1 MHKFRGEK
9 FWKLNAP
16 WRTTES
22 RRMCARANPDVD
34 GCAGAASR
42 VTGMWGAGHPLRGS
56 GPGPLK
62 IPLPAG
68 RRAQCAVP
76 RHRPPSELQPHQIS
90 RPGLRAVAGS
100 IVVAEPLPLA
110 CRVGSRRLR
119 CVSPS
124 SWWAVA
130 DRRLTCAW
138 QCGGS
143 DVLLPIG
150 CIIVR
155 YNTSSC
161 VQERRSRARR
171 HGVVL
176 WDVVVYMYW
185 VVRIVCRRITY
196 HVKHTPPSVQR

>member
-1 MHKFRGEK
+1 MRASEPGRRRLRGRGVACHRHVRCGPPPPG
-9 FWKLNAP
+9 L
-16 WRTTES
+16 R
-22 RRMCARANPDVD
+22 ARAVEYT
-34 GCAGAASR
+34 R
-42 VTGMWGAGHPLRGS
+42 
-56 GPGPLK
+56 PGELVA
-62 IPLPAG
+62 AG
-68 RRAQCAVP
+68 RRAECAARP
-76 RHRPPSELQPHQIS
+76 LARHRPPSELQPHQIS

-100 IVVAEPLPLA
+100 IVVAEPPPLA

-124 SWWAVA
+124 SWWVVA

-171 HGVVL
+171 HCVVL